1 MIGNLSGRVVA
12 TTAAI
17 CLFAVALTASLNF
30 YKFQS
35 TLEELLRSRFAFLLR
50 DMRNTLET
58 GIDLGL
64 PLRNL
69 DNVQELIRI
78 QAARD
83 PDILSIEIF
92 DAQGTVLFSTD
103 TSFLGD
109 LVAASWLDHWHRAT
123 SEIWGLREAD
133 ANTLAI
139 TLEDNLG
146 QVAGA
151 IALRSSRRLENEI
164 LYRMGLRLATA
175 SAAVILLAT
184 AAGALVG
191 FLILGPT
198 RRRLLA
204 MEAGTRG
211 LLRQPSALAASLP
224 LPMVDTS
231 FAAFAATTRDAQTAI
246 DDVAAEIQRLD
257 REG

>member
-17 CLFAVALTASLNF
+17 CLFAVALTAGLNF

-64 PLRNL
+64 PLRGL
-69 DNVQELIRI
+69 DNAQELIRD

-92 DAQGTVLFSTD
+92 DAQGTVLYSTD
-103 TSFLGD
+103 TSFVGD
-109 LVAASWLDHWHRAT
+109 LVASSWLDHWRRAT
-123 SEIWGLREAD
+123 QDIWGLREPD

-164 LYRMGLRLATA
+164 LYGMALRLATISGA
-175 SAAVILLAT
+175 IVLLAT
-184 AAGALVG
+184 ATGALFG
-191 FLILGPT
+191 FVILGPT

-211 LLRQPSALAASLP
+211 LLSEAPAAAWP
-224 LPMVDTS
+224 GPVPDTS
-231 FAAFAATTRDAQTAI
+231 FAAFAATTRDAQAAM
-246 DDVAAEIQRLD
+246 DEVAAEIQRLD